1 MSCGRSALKKAG
13 ATNTADFAESNE
25 VPTSS
30 KSSQPESNLKKTKI
44 TSHQNRSI
52 RMRAIIIKEF
62 GGLDSLVIENLP
74 APEPKPGDVLIEVKA
89 FGINHAETHMRKG
102 EWAEAAKV
110 SGIECVGLVKSC
122 PGGEVQ
128 AGTKVAAFMG
138 GLGRTING
146 SYAEYTCPPA
156 TNVIAIKTELPWE
169 DFAVIPE
176 SYATAWTCLHR
187 NLQIAKGQTLVI
199 RGATSAL
206 GRAAVNIAVD
216 AGAHVI
222 ATTRKKQR
230 FEALRELGAHRT
242 EIETPNLSEVI
253 PDRKQIDAVLDL
265 VGNTTF
271 MDSLRMLRTGGRMC
285 LAGWLGGLDPVN
297 NFNPLLQMPSGVH
310 FSFFGSFVFGTPE
323 FPVSDIPLQAIVDK
337 AAAGIYKAKPARVFQ
352 FDNIREAH
360 EAMESNQANGKMVVR
375 I

>member
-1 MSCGRSALKKAG
+1 
-13 ATNTADFAESNE
+13 
-25 VPTSS
+25 
-30 KSSQPESNLKKTKI
+30 
-44 TSHQNRSI
+44 
-52 RMRAIIIKEF
+52 MRAIIIKHF

-74 APEPKPGDVLIEVKA
+74 EPIPQPGSVLIEVKA

-102 EWAEAAKV
+102 EWAEAATV

-122 PGGEVQ
+122 PGGEFA

-146 SYAEYTCPPA
+146 SYAEYACPPA
-156 TNVIAIKTELPWE
+156 TNVVAIETNLAWE

-176 SYATAWTCLHR
+176 SYATAWTCLLR
-187 NLQIAKGQTLVI
+187 NLEIARGQILVV

-206 GRAAVNIAVD
+206 GRAALNIAAD
-216 AGAHVI
+216 LGAHII
-222 ATTRKKQR
+222 ATTRKKAR
-230 FEALRELGAHRT
+230 FETLKELGAYRV
-242 EIETPNLSEVI
+242 EIEGPDLSERI
-253 PDRKQIDAVLDL
+253 AETKRIDAVLDL

-271 MDSLRMLRTGGRMC
+271 MDSLRMLRRGGRMC
-285 LAGWLGGLDPVN
+285 LAGWLGGLDPLN
-297 NFNPLLQMPSGVH
+297 SFNPLLQMPSGVH
-310 FSFFGSFVFGTPE
+310 FTFFGSFVFGTPD
-323 FPVSDIPLQAIVDK
+323 FPVSDVPLQAIVDK

-352 FDNIREAH
+352 FDEIREAH

>member
-1 MSCGRSALKKAG
+1 VLNLAPVGSFRRERKWLRSC
-13 ATNTADFAESNE
+13 
-25 VPTSS
+25 
-30 KSSQPESNLKKTKI
+30 
-44 TSHQNRSI
+44 
-52 RMRAIIIKEF
+52 
-62 GGLDSLVIENLP
+62 
-74 APEPKPGDVLIEVKA
+74 
-89 FGINHAETHMRKG
+89 
-102 EWAEAAKV
+102 
-110 SGIECVGLVKSC
+110 
-122 PGGEVQ
+122 
-128 AGTKVAAFMG
+128 
-138 GLGRTING
+138 LGRTING
-146 SYAEYTCPPA
+146 SYAEYTCPPV
-156 TNVIAIKTELPWE
+156 TNVIAIITELPWE

-187 NLQIAKGQTLVI
+187 NLEVAKGQTLVI

-206 GRAAVNIAVD
+206 GRAALNIAVD

-253 PDRKQIDAVLDL
+253 PERKQIDAVLDL

-271 MDSLRMLRTGGRMC
+271 MDSLRMLRRGGCMC

-297 NFNPLLQMPSGVH
+297 TFNPLLQMPSGVY
-310 FSFFGSFVFGTPE
+310 FTFFGSFVLGTPE

-337 AAAGIYKAKPARVFQ
+337 AAAGIYKAKPARVFR
-352 FDNIREAH
+352 FDDIREAH

>member
-1 MSCGRSALKKAG
+1 
-13 ATNTADFAESNE
+13 
-25 VPTSS
+25 
-30 KSSQPESNLKKTKI
+30 
-44 TSHQNRSI
+44 
-52 RMRAIIIKEF
+52 MRAIIIKEF

-74 APEPKPGDVLIEVKA
+74 DPVPKPGNVLIEVKA

-122 PGGEVQ
+122 PGGEFQ
-128 AGTKVAAFMG
+128 PGTKVAAFMG

-156 TNVIAIKTELPWE
+156 TNVVPIQTDLPWE

-176 SYATAWTCLHR
+176 SYATAWTSLHR
-187 NLQIAKGQTLVI
+187 NLEIAKSQTLVI

-222 ATTRKKQR
+222 ATTRKKER
-230 FEALRELGAHRT
+230 FEALKELGAHRT
-242 EIETPNLSEVI
+242 EIETPNLSELI
-253 PDRKQIDAVLDL
+253 PERKRIDAVLDL

-271 MDSLRMLRTGGRMC
+271 MDSLRMLRRGGCMC

-297 NFNPLLQMPSGVH
+297 TFNPLLQMPSGVY
-310 FSFFGSFVFGTPE
+310 FTFFGSFVLGTPE

-352 FDNIREAH
+352 FDKIREAH
-360 EAMESNQANGKMVVR
+360 EAMESNQASGKMVVR